1 MSVPVDLVLLGVA
14 AWMLTLALIQ
24 AWLARGLTPAA
35 KARLMVA
42 AGFLIVWFVRHVVT
56 PGGGLA

>member
-24 AWLARGLTPAA
+24 AWRARGLTPAV
-35 KARLMVA
+35 KARLMVEIGRA
-42 AGFLIVWFVRHVVT
+42 HV
-56 PGGGLA
+56 

>member
-24 AWLARGLTPAA
+24 AWLARGLTPAV
-35 KARLMVA
+35 KAQIGRA
-42 AGFLIVWFVRHVVT
+42 HV
-56 PGGGLA
+56 